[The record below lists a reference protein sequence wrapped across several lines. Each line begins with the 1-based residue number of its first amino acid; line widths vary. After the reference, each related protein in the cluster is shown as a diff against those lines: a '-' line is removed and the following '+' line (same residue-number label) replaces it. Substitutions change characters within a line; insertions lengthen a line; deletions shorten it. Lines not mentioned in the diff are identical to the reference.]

1 MLMMM
6 LMMMMMMMTT
16 TTTMIMVRPS
26 GKLTQRFRIDD
37 NTPFVVEFPIASGF
51 SPISMSLPEGHN
63 MSYFFTM
70 INDNG
75 IQ

>member
-6 LMMMMMMMTT
+6 LMMMMMMTT

-51 SPISMSLPEGHN
+51 FP
-63 MSYFFTM
+63 YFYEFTR
-70 INDNG
+70 G
-75 IQ
+75 S